1 MFFGREDLLGRLNGL
16 WKKSVASLV
25 TCRGRR
31 RIGKSTLIAEFA
43 QRSRVRFIKLEGLQ
57 PNANVDNAKQ
67 LTAFGRQLAEQTGRE
82 CPHLENWF
90 DAFSA
95 LDAAIS
101 KRAKTVVLIDEIS
114 WMGKYD
120 PMFAAELKYAWDNRF
135 AKHRRLVMV
144 LCGSVSSW
152 IDREIIKAKGFV
164 GRPSLN
170 LVVPELPLDECV
182 KFWGKSGVSMRE
194 IIDVLSVTGGVPK
207 YLENVDPQMSADENI
222 RNLCYRPGGLLVDE
236 FNEIFNDVLDA
247 NLSNKRKMLC
257 ALVNGARTGQEI
269 ADEVGLAYNGH
280 VIDSLGELE
289 VSGFVAKDNG
299 FNPITGKMSK
309 VCRYRLSDNYTRFYL
324 KYIDS
329 KRAMIDKDAYRFTSL
344 EELPGWNAIMGLQFE
359 CLVINNLP
367 LMMRHAGIERTLLDS
382 AAPFVY
388 KGMDRG
394 EGFQIDLLLKASR
407 CLYVVEIKR
416 KARIGEEIMDEVQA
430 KIRKMSAAR
439 QLSVFPI
446 LVYEGELSRRVPADG
461 FFKDIIDVAS
471 FRKR

>member
-1 MFFGREDLLGRLNGL
+1 M
-16 WKKSVASLV
+16 
-25 TCRGRR
+25 
-31 RIGKSTLIAEFA
+31 
-43 QRSRVRFIKLEGLQ
+43 
-57 PNANVDNAKQ
+57 
-67 LTAFGRQLAEQTGRE
+67 
-82 CPHLENWF
+82 
-90 DAFSA
+90 
-95 LDAAIS
+95 
-101 KRAKTVVLIDEIS
+101 
-114 WMGKYD
+114 
-120 PMFAAELKYAWDNRF
+120 
-135 AKHRRLVMV
+135 
-144 LCGSVSSW
+144 
-152 IDREIIKAKGFV
+152 
-164 GRPSLN
+164 
-170 LVVPELPLDECV
+170 
-182 KFWGKSGVSMRE
+182 
-194 IIDVLSVTGGVPK
+194 
-207 YLENVDPQMSADENI
+207 
-222 RNLCYRPGGLLVDE
+222 DE

-247 NLSNKRKMLC
+247 NLLNKRKMLC

-280 VIDSLGELE
+280 VIDTLVELE

-324 KYIDS
+324 KYIDP

-367 LMMRHAGIERTLLDS
+367 LVMRHAGIERTLLDS
-382 AAPFVY
+382 AAPFAY
-388 KGMDRG
+388 KGMERG

-446 LVYEGELSRRVPADG
+446 RVYEGELSRRVPADG
-461 FFKDIIDVAS
+461 FFKDIIDVAG